1 MKKVKISIEQEISLR
16 AGARHFREV
25 YTLLHKDDEG
35 VEAQKSDKVTKYLSL
50 KLGDLKYETRTTR
63 MR

>member
-1 MKKVKISIEQEISLR
+1 MR
-16 AGARHFREV
+16 AGVRHFREV
-25 YTLLHKDDEG
+25 HTLLHKDDEG
-35 VEAQKSDKVTKYLSL
+35 VEALKSDKVIKTLSL